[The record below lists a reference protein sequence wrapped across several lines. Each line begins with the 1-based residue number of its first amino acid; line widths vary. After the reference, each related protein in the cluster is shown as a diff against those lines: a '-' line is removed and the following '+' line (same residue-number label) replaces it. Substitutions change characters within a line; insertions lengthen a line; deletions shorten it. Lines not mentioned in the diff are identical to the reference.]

1 MEFDKYDD
9 YKGIVRAMVDHDE
22 YKYVS
27 RFYESLTTPKVRV
40 KYIEDFQEAVKYAKK
55 YRVCIVPTTIKIS
68 DGVHSVTLFKHKS
81 IYMFDPNGYI
91 DGTIYEVNGT
101 MYEPD
106 DLERRF
112 KIHLPNYAGIQFYC
126 EKSTIGYIHDCG
138 YCMFYNYIA
147 IKQAIKRWDGKM
159 DLAALIQQMSDVENE
174 MHLYSLFP
182 HDSRLGLVSLK
193 IILDVFG

>member
-138 YCMFYNYIA
+138 YCMFYNYVG
-147 IKQAIKRWDGKM
+147 IKYIVDNVKNGYKKDITK
-159 DLAALIQQMSDVENE
+159 LIESVSDIDDENKKK
-174 MHLYSLFP
+174 LYNVLNIF
-182 HDSRLGLVSLK
+182 LK
-193 IILDVFG
+193 NKED